1 MRVNAREHTM
11 SSFTE
16 HEPTAVANDNQGGD
30 AFIIETG
37 GLAAGIVVREGRRF
51 RFYSAH
57 ADFRSLD
64 GHPYATPRAAQKAA
78 DLVRVA
84 VDRRADARSNRWAVL
99 TL

>member
-1 MRVNAREHTM
+1 M
-11 SSFTE
+11 STFTD
-16 HEPTAVANDNQGGD
+16 HDPTAVANDNQGGD

-37 GLAAGIVVREGRRF
+37 GIAAGIVVREGRRY

-64 GHPYATPRAAQKAA
+64 GQPYATARAAQKAA
-78 DLVRVA
+78 DLLRGTIDCKA
-84 VDRRADARSNRWAVL
+84 EARSNRWAVL